1 MMRLIQS
8 VKIFIP
14 AAGRPVYVSIEIK
27 LILSHLMGPGTSRPS
42 SIHRVRVMF
51 QVGVTAFVI
60 SVAREGTEGMH
71 DHCFQRTQVEVCI
84 PRASYVP
91 SVNSTNAM
99 RHGQNSNT
107 THA

>member
-27 LILSHLMGPGTSRPS
+27 LILSHLMPGTSRPS

-71 DHCFQRTQVEVCI
+71 DHCFQRTQVEVRI
-84 PRASYVP
+84 PGVSYVP
-91 SVNSTNAM
+91 SVNSTDAM